1 MKYLIFSQSSGF
13 SAVFTGLRTLCAF
26 AAIAAITVTAAA
38 LAWLTRRT
46 LWIGLITSCAA
57 FSRRMDVHA
66 DGLLGRLV
74 TKKLA
79 IFARLILC
87 VAA

>member
-1 MKYLIFSQSSGF
+1 MKYLIFSRSSSF
-13 SAVFTGLRTLCAF
+13 SATFIALRTFSAI

-46 LWIGLITSCAA
+46 LWIGLIAGCAA

-79 IFARLILC
+79 IFTRRILR